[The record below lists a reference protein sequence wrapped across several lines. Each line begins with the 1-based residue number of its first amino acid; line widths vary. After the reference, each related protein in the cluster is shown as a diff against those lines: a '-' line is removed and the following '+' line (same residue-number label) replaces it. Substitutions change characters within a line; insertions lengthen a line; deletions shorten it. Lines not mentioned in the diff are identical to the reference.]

1 MSSSS
6 SGGASGNANA
16 ISSDQEVASPLS
28 RQLHCPGK
36 PWPKT
41 KTPNLK
47 QAPQQTPSII
57 EQRGKKCASL
67 MKSLHL

>member
-6 SGGASGNANA
+6 SGGASANANA
-16 ISSDQEVASPLS
+16 ISSDQDVASPLS

-47 QAPQQTPSII
+47 KTPQQTPSII
-57 EQRGKKCASL
+57 EEEKKCASL